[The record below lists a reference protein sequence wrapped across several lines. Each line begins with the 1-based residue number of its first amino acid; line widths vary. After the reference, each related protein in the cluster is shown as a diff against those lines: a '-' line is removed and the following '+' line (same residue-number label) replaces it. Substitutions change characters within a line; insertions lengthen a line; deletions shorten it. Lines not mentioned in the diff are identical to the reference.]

1 VAKSIGDICQR
12 NVVTIREYED
22 LTAAAQ
28 RMREEHVGYL
38 VVAEPQV
45 LDQTLKPVGVITD
58 RDIVIAVVAKEVDP
72 RTLKVGDVMTRQP
85 VVASED
91 SSVSAALQEMRRIG
105 VRRLPVIGRRG
116 ELLGVVSIDDL
127 LETFAEELA
136 NIAGLI
142 RNERRFERAFRP

>member
-1 VAKSIGDICQR
+1 MAKSIGDICQR

>member
-1 VAKSIGDICQR
+1 MAKSIGDICQR
-12 NVVTIREYED
+12 TVVTIREYED